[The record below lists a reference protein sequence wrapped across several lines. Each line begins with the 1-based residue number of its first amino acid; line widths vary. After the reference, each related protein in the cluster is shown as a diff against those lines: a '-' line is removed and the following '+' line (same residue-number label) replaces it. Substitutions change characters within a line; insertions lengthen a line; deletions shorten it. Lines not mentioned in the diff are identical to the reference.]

1 MGTPKEGTL
10 RQSPKHAPSLPPALP
25 PPIPPYLHTTALHC
39 PRQWLPIC
47 QLIGPASRAHST
59 PTTHPLKPTLP
70 LAPLTPHPAL
80 TLLFT
85 AATTATAEMDS
96 VVAASIPE
104 VCGRAIESVVKL
116 ASHGARH
123 VMLNAIMRDKISSA
137 LRSEMVSH
145 RPLLEAGL
153 CFLATHYSKTVELL
167 HAKGNEKDT
176 NRPSEEI
183 VSSLCT
189 LLEGG
194 SLWGLNIGEWEFSP
208 LQIQR
213 IHTAARSHTC
223 RLCFAFMDAVLVGQE
238 AADELR
244 AIIRSRRRNTRFAPW
259 LYGDDPAWNAII
271 HAECTMWFQPKEV
284 RRNKELEATV
294 PWAAASRQRR
304 RTRSR
309 SQSAPGGW
317 REPKARLCSTD
328 GAGKP
333 ARAAAVSLLRG
344 LDRPAAVDLRR
355 MSASDLL
362 RLHALDGERVH
373 PQPGPGTVCVG
384 FLVFAF
390 SVRMLVNRCASAASQ
405 LPWLPLAAVAATLAA
420 MTWAAT
426 ATIVRRCTQKAR
438 VTRGRRP
445 VDNPNPNRASRAR
458 RQLPTRRVHE
468 HMAVAFE
475 VGDAER
481 RAVRSH
487 MRSGVPL
494 VIRGTLPAHKR
505 AVLLSSWRDFVAR
518 SDDALEYS
526 TNQGPRTDR
535 TDGGSTHT
543 RGKLTLREVWT
554 QPVRLE
560 SSLGSV
566 EEPNP
571 VHAWLC
577 DDERVR
583 DARNWCDALGALLR
597 SRAPAG
603 SCLAPAF
610 VTGTIS
616 PGGGP
621 THYDDFD
628 SIATVLVGTKTFYV
642 APYDTF
648 ANSPRMGEENER
660 LGVSPFDR
668 TTSTPTQ
675 WSVAELNCGDTLFL
689 PAGYWHFVDSNP
701 HTVMTNTWRG
711 RPEIE
716 VGTGALAEGVG

>member
-1 MGTPKEGTL
+1 MGVGWRRAWSYYASLSLFSHTHLPFAQSGGNGLGSGGYGPVRGGLGSGGLGSGGLGEGGL
-10 RQSPKHAPSLPPALP
+10 GSGGGLGEGGL
-25 PPIPPYLHTTALHC
+25 
-39 PRQWLPIC
+39 
-47 QLIGPASRAHST
+47 GN
-59 PTTHPLKPTLP
+59 
-70 LAPLTPHPAL
+70 
-80 TLLFT
+80 
-85 AATTATAEMDS
+85 S
-96 VVAASIPE
+96 VFGS
-104 VCGRAIESVVKL
+104 G
-116 ASHGARH
+116 G
-123 VMLNAIMRDKISSA
+123 
-137 LRSEMVSH
+137 
-145 RPLLEAGL
+145 AGL
-153 CFLATHYSKTVELL
+153 
-167 HAKGNEKDT
+167 
-176 NRPSEEI
+176 
-183 VSSLCT
+183 
-189 LLEGG
+189 GG
-194 SLWGLNIGEWEFSP
+194 AGLGGLGGAGLGSGGDGPCGTGGGTGGEP
-208 LQIQR
+208 
-213 IHTAARSHTC
+213 H
-223 RLCFAFMDAVLVGQE
+223 
-238 AADELR
+238 
-244 AIIRSRRRNTRFAPW
+244 
-259 LYGDDPAWNAII
+259 DPP
-271 HAECTMWFQPKEV
+271 C
-284 RRNKELEATV
+284 
-294 PWAAASRQRR
+294 ASRQRR

-355 MSASDLL
+355 MSASDRL